1 MIMKLLCIVSALDIQ
16 YRYGCTA
23 AWWQFLK
30 GLWELGHDVI
40 AIPYQGAAFESPWWR
55 AYPNPCRMEGDAFAQ
70 VKKFMGG
77 GATSTEG
84 GVGAMVTKRLIE
96 SWIRPRWE
104 SHLLD
109 IARQESDI
117 DAVIV
122 FGAPLNHFTGIPSR
136 LQSKHGLRVFYFDGD
151 VPASLPRFQGF
162 ATGFRIYEGADLAE
176 YTGFMCNSQGGCA
189 ELSQMG
195 ARSVQAVHWG
205 ADPALY
211 EPVPCEQDRD
221 VFFYGIGSEYRET
234 WIEALLTKPSLTMPE
249 VTFVAGGGG
258 FAPALGRA
266 ATLGHVPFSRLRHEC
281 WRSRINLSI
290 SRRTHA
296 EMFATSTVRPFE
308 LAAMGCCIVGNP
320 HDGME
325 TWFELGKEM
334 ILVQTAEEAV
344 ETYRSLLAD
353 PGRRKAMGEA
363 ARKRILECHT
373 HRHRAAEIVRYIAST
388 E

>member
-1 MIMKLLCIVSALDIQ
+1 MKLLCVVSALDIQ

-55 AYPNPCRMEGDAFAQ
+55 AYPNPCRVEGDAFAQ

-77 GATSTEG
+77 GATSTQG
-84 GVGAMVTKRLIE
+84 GVSAAVTKRLID

-104 SHLLD
+104 SQLVD
-109 IARQESDI
+109 IVGQERDI

-122 FGAPLNHFTGIPSR
+122 FGVPLNHFTGIASR
-136 LQSKHGLRVFYFDGD
+136 LRSKYGTRMFYFDGD

-162 ATGFRIYEGADLAE
+162 ASGFRIYEGADLSE

-189 ELSQMG
+189 ELLQMG
-195 ARSVQAVHWG
+195 ARSAQAVHWG
-205 ADPALY
+205 ADPSLY
-211 EPVPCEQDRD
+211 EPIECEQDRD
-221 VFFYGIGSEYRET
+221 VFFYGIGAEYRET
-234 WIEALLTKPSLTMPE
+234 WIDALLTRPSLKLTE
-249 VTFVAGGGG
+249 VTFAAGGGG
-258 FAPALGRA
+258 FPAELGRVRM
-266 ATLGHVPFSRLRHEC
+266 LGYVPFNRLRHEC

-296 EMFATSTVRPFE
+296 ELFATSTVRPFE

-320 HDGME
+320 HSGIE
-325 TWFELGKEM
+325 TWFEPDKEI
-334 ILVQTAEEAV
+334 ILVGTAEEAI
-344 ETYRSLLAD
+344 EAYECLLAD
-353 PGRRKAMGEA
+353 PARRKAMGEA
-363 ARKRILECHT
+363 ARRRILECHT
-373 HRHRAAEIVRYIAST
+373 HRHRAADIVRCVLAAD
-388 E
+388 